1 MSSKK
6 HFSNS
11 IFKHSQIT
19 QLIKQWG
26 ENKKTVFTNGCFDIL
41 HLGHVEYLFKA
52 SKLGEKLIVG
62 LNSDFSIKQIKGTTR
77 PIQNEKSRASVLA
90 SLQFVDAVVLFNE
103 KTPLKLIEVIRPQV
117 LVKGGDYEIKH
128 IIGSDFVLAYGG
140 KVKTI
145 PFIKGHSTSSIIDK
159 IKNG

>member
-62 LNSDFSIKQIKGTTR
+62 LNSDFSIKQIKGPAGADIGAQTAAE
-77 PIQNEKSRASVLA
+77 IALSMIA
-90 SLQFVDAVVLFNE
+90 
-103 KTPLKLIEVIRPQV
+103 EVIAAKRGR
-117 LVKGGDYEIKH
+117 L
-128 IIGSDFVLAYGG
+128 
-140 KVKTI
+140 
-145 PFIKGHSTSSIIDK
+145 
-159 IKNG
+159 